1 MTAAAVTP
9 DALVVGAGVVG
20 AACARALAQA
30 GLRVELLEAGFLGGG
45 ATGAGMGHI
54 VVMDDSPAQL
64 ALTRASSGLL
74 AELMDE
80 LPADVE
86 LVRTGTLWIAADAV
100 EIEGARAKVDAYR
113 AAGVAAEL
121 LDGAALAEA
130 EPELRPGLAGAA
142 RVPEDAVLYPPAL
155 ARWLA
160 AAPGLRVREGSRVSA
175 LEGGGVVLEDGS
187 RRSAG
192 SVVLATGAAAAQL
205 APGLPVMPRRGHLLV
220 SERYPDFC
228 RHQLVELGYLRSA
241 HDVRTASVAFNVQ
254 PRATGQL
261 LIGSSRELVGW
272 EAGVNRGMVARML
285 ARACAYLPRLAALQM
300 IRTWTGF
307 RPATP
312 DGLPLI
318 GRWPRVPD
326 TWVAVG
332 HEGLGITTALATG
345 RLLAE
350 LVTGAAPFLDPAP
363 YDPLREP
370 VVSG

>member
-1 MTAAAVTP
+1 MTATATVP
-9 DALVVGAGVVG
+9 DALVVGGGVVG
-20 AACARALAQA
+20 AACARALATA
-30 GLRVELLEAGFLGGG
+30 GLRVELLETGFVGGG

-64 ALTRASSGLL
+64 ALTRASAGLL
-74 AELMDE
+74 AELADE
-80 LPADVE
+80 LPGDVE
-86 LVRTGTLWIAADAV
+86 LVRTGTLWIAADPV
-100 EIEGARAKVDAYR
+100 EMEGARAKVDAYR
-113 AAGVAAEL
+113 SVGLAAEL

-142 RVPEDAVLYPPAL
+142 RVSGDAVLYPPAL

-160 AAPGLRVREGSRVSA
+160 AAPGILVREGCRVSA
-175 LEGGGVVLEDGS
+175 LVADGVVLDDGS
-187 RRSAG
+187 RRPAG
-192 SVVLATGAAAAQL
+192 CVVLATGAAAAHL

-220 SERYPDFC
+220 SDRYPDFC

-241 HDVRTASVAFNVQ
+241 HDMSTDSVAFNVQ

-272 EAGVNRGMVARML
+272 DAGVNRSMVARML
-285 ARACAYLPRLAALQM
+285 TRACAYLPGLAALHM
-300 IRTWTGF
+300 LRTWMGF

-318 GRWPRVPD
+318 GRWPRAAH

-350 LVTGAAPFLDPAP
+350 LVTGEAPFLDAAP
-363 YDPLREP
+363 YDPVRELS
-370 VVSG
+370 VSG